1 MAPPRTLLIVLAG
14 GAGARLGSVA
24 DAAAASAL
32 RFAGS
37 HRLID
42 FPLSHARNSGIADV
56 WVLERHHAI
65 TAHLAG
71 GRPWDL
77 DRTRGGLVVR
87 GLGEVADGA
96 AAGSADALWAQ
107 VDAIG
112 AYEPEVVL
120 VAPADA
126 IYRMDYSA
134 VAAEHLRIGAAAT
147 VVTTRY
153 DGDRSRHG
161 VVVVRE
167 GRVTHYAH
175 RPRVARTDVIA
186 TGVLA
191 FEPRELLARLTSL
204 HRERAGDGALGDIGE
219 RLMPGVADA
228 GDAVELRHTGYW
240 RDVGTVAEYWR
251 AHMDLLS
258 RPPFD
263 LDDPAWPIS
272 TRQLR
277 HAAARLTAGAEVDRA
292 LVSAGAVV
300 EGTVRR
306 SVLGPGVH
314 VSPGAVVSDAVL
326 LDDVRIGPGAQV
338 HRAVVDEGARV
349 RGRAEVGAAAP
360 TGPAAE
366 AGAGVEAGAAVG
378 TGAAVG
384 DGEIA
389 LVGARAVVHPRK
401 RVPPG
406 GRYGA
411 R

>member
-14 GAGARLGSVA
+14 GAGARLGAVA
-24 DAAAASAL
+24 DAASASAL

-42 FPLSHARNSGIADV
+42 FPLSHARNSGISDV
-56 WVLERHHAI
+56 WVLERQHAL

-77 DRTRGGLVVR
+77 DRTRGGLEVR
-87 GLGEVADGA
+87 GLGEVPDGA
-96 AAGSADALWAQ
+96 AAGSADSVWAQ

-112 AYEPEVVL
+112 SYEPEVVL

-134 VAAEHLRIGAAAT
+134 VAAEHLRTGATAT

-186 TGVLA
+186 TGVVA
-191 FEPRELLARLTSL
+191 FEPRELIARLAGL
-204 HRERAGDGALGDIGE
+204 RRDRGGDGPLGDIGE
-219 RLMPGVADA
+219 RLLPGIADS

-251 AHMDLLS
+251 AHMDLLV

-314 VSPGAVVSDAVL
+314 VSPGAVVSDAVV

-338 HRAVVDEGARV
+338 HRAVVDERARV
-349 RGRAEVGAAAP
+349 RGRAEVGAP
-360 TGPAAE
+360 GPAD
-366 AGAGVEAGAAVG
+366 AAAQ
-378 TGAAVG
+378 TGGPVG

-406 GRYGA
+406 GRYEA